1 MTEAK
6 TIGDVIV
13 NEILNSVFE
22 DVVNKL
28 RIEVRKRGEWDWS
41 VATDQRAVLIL
52 YKNAVVAETFYGKV
66 VFHKHYMPQTSIY
79 AKDDCFTMTQAEWS
93 IINEIL
99 AWKF

>member
-22 DVVNKL
+22 DVVSKL
-28 RIEVRKRGEWDWS
+28 RTEVRKRGEWDWS
-41 VATDQRAVLIL
+41 VATDQKAVLVL
-52 YKNAVVAETFYGKV
+52 YKNSVVLEVFYGKV
-66 VFHKHYMPQTSIY
+66 IFYKGNMPHTSIY
-79 AKDDCFTMTQAEWS
+79 TKGDFFAMTQTEWS